1 MIYTGG
7 LEMMSSLAIPD
18 EQISL
23 LPFVVE
29 QIAGTERIMLLPLG
43 HARSKS
49 WMHPLLTCDALI
61 LVGFRKNPDCKRRR
75 LVDYFLALARTARR
89 SAPNV
94 NSNDSLGIVVTK
106 GSTAHP
112 RPAGMS
118 RVRDTT

>member
-1 MIYTGG
+1 MICTGG

-49 WMHPLLTCDALI
+49 WMHPLLNL
-61 LVGFRKNPDCKRRR
+61 RRPD
-75 LVDYFLALARTARR
+75 
-89 SAPNV
+89 
-94 NSNDSLGIVVTK
+94 LGWFPK
-106 GSTAHP
+106 EPGL
-112 RPAGMS
+112 
-118 RVRDTT
+118 